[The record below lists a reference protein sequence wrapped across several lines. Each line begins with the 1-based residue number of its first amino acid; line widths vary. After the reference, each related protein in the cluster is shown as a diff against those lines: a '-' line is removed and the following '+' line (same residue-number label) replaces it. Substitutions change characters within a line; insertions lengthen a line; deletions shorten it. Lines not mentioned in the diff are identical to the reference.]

1 MITSPENTSASSST
15 QTESALATTGLITTA
30 TSGSATTTAGSTIST
45 TVQEGLQQEVH
56 TAPVRTPRPK
66 FSLER
71 LEKVIAALAKLIE
84 AFAALSRAR
93 QAQAETNTS
102 GTINPTN
109 SNSTPQEPGTPSASQ
124 PAEQAPVEQPIPE
137 PPAQEPSP
145 NLLVP
150 TEQATS
156 PISTPAECSD
166 GDTRA
171 PIDKG
176 GVLRGRAGFLWKPES
191 DKDGKLAILL
201 PPQLLGLVKNVSI
214 ISADGKTIVEQG
226 RYAGSGNGGR
236 EHFRFSRPG
245 GAFEDG
251 STVLI
256 TMKDGSRKNVKIGE
270 TSVRNEK

>member
-1 MITSPENTSASSST
+1 MITPTETSPPSSST
-15 QTESALATTGLITTA
+15 TQTEAAVASSGPVSSTNPGLTAPSPLSTLSSA
-30 TSGSATTTAGSTIST
+30 
-45 TVQEGLQQEVH
+45 VQEGLQQEVKGS
-56 TAPVRTPRPK
+56 PVRTPRPK
-66 FSLER
+66 FSLDK

-93 QAQAETNTS
+93 QAHAETN
-102 GTINPTN
+102 
-109 SNSTPQEPGTPSASQ
+109 
-124 PAEQAPVEQPIPE
+124 
-137 PPAQEPSP
+137 
-145 NLLVP
+145 P
-150 TEQATS
+150 TES
-156 PISTPAECSD
+156 PPPSGPISTPGEIDTPAPQQSAAQVSVGQPAVELPAPDAESTPIETPAQPEVRLPSAD
-166 GDTRA
+166 IAIDTRA
-171 PIDKG
+171 PIEKG

-191 DKDGKLAILL
+191 DKDGNLAILL
-201 PPQLLGLVKNVSI
+201 PPQLLGRVATVSI

-245 GAFEDG
+245 GSFEDG